1 MSSIIVCDTPN
12 CGKPSKLRC
21 PTCVKA
27 NIKEGSNF
35 CSQECF
41 TQFWSTHKLVHA
53 KKPAEY
59 NPWPGFK
66 FTGPLRP
73 FPVTPK
79 RLVPAHIP
87 RPDYADHPDGHPL
100 GEMAERGSTNVKVL
114 DDEEIAGMRLACKL
128 AREVLDEAAKA
139 AAVGVTAD
147 ELDRIVHEAAIERE
161 CYPSPLNYYKFP
173 KSVCT

>member
-1 MSSIIVCDTPN
+1 MSEVLCDTIG
-12 CGKPSKLRC
+12 CGKLCKLRC

-27 NIKEGSNF
+27 NMKEGSNF

-41 TQFWSTHKLVHA
+41 TKFWPIHKLVHA
-53 KKPAEY
+53 KKTEY
-59 NPWPGFK
+59 NPWPDFK
-66 FTGPLRP
+66 FTGTLRP
-73 FPVTPK
+73 YPVTPK

-87 RPDYADHPDGHPL
+87 RPDYADHPEGHPL
-100 GEMAERGSTNVKVL
+100 GEITERGSTIVKVL
-114 DDEEIAGMRLACKL
+114 DDEEIAGLKVACKL
-128 AREVLDEAAKA
+128 AREVLDEAARA
-139 AAVGVTAD
+139 AAVGVTTD